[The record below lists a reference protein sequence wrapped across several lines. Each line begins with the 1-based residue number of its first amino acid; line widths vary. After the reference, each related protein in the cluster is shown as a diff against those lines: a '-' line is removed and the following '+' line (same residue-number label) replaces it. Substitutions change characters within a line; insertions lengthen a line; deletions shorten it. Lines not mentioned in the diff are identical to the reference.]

1 MAEYYVYALSSKQRN
16 YIYVGMTCNVLKRY
30 FKHDNG
36 YERTTRQYK
45 PFYLLYSEEH
55 ARRVDARK
63 REKYF
68 KSGVGKEYLQRLR
81 SSYGWDI

>member
-1 MAEYYVYALSSKQRN
+1 MAEYFVYALCSSQRN
-16 YIYVGMTCNVLKRY
+16 YIYVGMTTNVLRRY
-30 FKHDNG
+30 AEHNKG
-36 YERTTRQYK
+36 YERTTRPYK

-68 KSGVGKEYLQRLR
+68 KSGAGKEYLQRLR